1 MVGLWDKY
9 GWALIVAG
17 LIAAWT
23 IQAVVNVRR
32 RRAVNHRL
40 VAISEFCGRRG
51 MSQVD
56 DNATMFVP
64 EMIGM
69 PSAVYS
75 NSFAT
80 PDWTLWFSEIRDRQ
94 DRNAQERANGYGV
107 LLFTAD
113 GMNIPYVA
121 VARKGVVNMPAY
133 VGGTRQSVGLESID
147 FNDRFR
153 IQADDPRAAVML
165 VDLAMM
171 QWLMDLDQVSFQI
184 SGPLVRAIVKAS
196 PKIEGVPAELD
207 LLFRFRDGF
216 AAHVPQMTFNEYPAQ
231 PGMAAAIL
239 QAMRMSPDMLSSLLR
254 GATIRQT

>member
-9 GWALIVAG
+9 AWALILAG
-17 LIAAWT
+17 LIAVWT
-23 IQAVVNVRR
+23 IQAVVNIRR

-51 MSQVD
+51 MSRVD

-64 EMIGM
+64 EMLGM
-69 PSAVYS
+69 LGAVYS

-80 PDWTLWFSEIRDRQ
+80 PDRTLWFSEIRDRQ
-94 DRNAQERANGYGV
+94 NRNAQERGNRYGV

-113 GMNIPYVA
+113 GLNIPYVA
-121 VARKGVVNMPAY
+121 VARKGVVNMPTY

-165 VDLAMM
+165 VDLGMM

-216 AAHVPQMTFNEYPAQ
+216 AAHIPQLTLNEYPAQ
-231 PGMAAAIL
+231 PGMAAAVL
-239 QAMRMSPDMLSSLLR
+239 QAMRMAPDTLSSLLR

>member
-1 MVGLWDKY
+1 MTDLWSAY
-9 GWALIVAG
+9 GWIPIVV
-17 LIAAWT
+17 LLVIAWT
-23 IQAVVNVRR
+23 IQAVVNITR

-51 MSQVD
+51 MSRVD

-64 EMIGM
+64 EMLGM
-69 PSAVYS
+69 LGAVYC

-80 PDWTLWFSEIRDRQ
+80 PDWTLWFSEIRDNQNRDAK
-94 DRNAQERANGYGV
+94 DRGIKFGV
-107 LLFTAD
+107 LLFTVD
-113 GMNIPYVA
+113 GLNIPYVA
-121 VARKGVVNMPAY
+121 VARKGVVNMPTN
-133 VGGTRQSVGLESID
+133 VGGTRQSVGLESIAFD
-147 FNDRFR
+147 DRFR

-165 VDLAMM
+165 VDLGMM

-216 AAHVPQMTFNEYPAQ
+216 AAHIPQLTFNEYPAQ